1 MPPKEL
7 PTGSMLLRRDPF
19 VVQDLIVHT
28 HNTRYLLETWR
39 TPTGDVIRGELPPD
53 IRGHFGPGL
62 LAFMVQQHYA
72 AHVPQ
77 SGILEELLDYDV
89 DISSGQINNILT
101 EHHEAFHAEKDAL
114 LPTALQVFTAL
125 AWMIGGAASR
135 KIRLVS
141 VHLQRI
147 LHVVP

>member
-7 PTGSMLLRRDPF
+7 PPGSMLLRRDPF

-39 TPTGDVIRGELPPD
+39 TPTGAVIRGELPPD

-77 SGILEELLDYDV
+77 SRLLEELLDYGV
-89 DISSGQINNILT
+89 AISSGQINHILT
-101 EHHEAFHAEKDAL
+101 EQHAAFHAEKDAL
-114 LPTALQVFTAL
+114 LPAALQVFTA
-125 AWMIGGAASR
+125 R
-135 KIRLVS
+135 
-141 VHLQRI
+141 QRR
-147 LHVVP
+147 